1 MSLYGD
7 GERSQARVRCRKKK
21 KKKSVQTQAERR
33 GEVMGER
40 REVQKAGNVQR
51 RKHKDGGEKQT

>member
-1 MSLYGD
+1 MSLYRD
-7 GERSQARVRCRKKK
+7 GERSQARVRCRK